1 MDLSPNDIRNY
12 EFPSQMRGYD
22 KEEVDSL
29 LNQVASAL
37 EEMKQ
42 ENMKVSM
49 ELDSVRTQLSGLRE
63 FEETIKGAAIDA
75 RRNAD
80 MTVANAKKEAELILS
95 KAKTEA
101 DQIIHTRSQQIAD
114 LEDQIAKLD
123 LSKKSYLGKVRAM
136 INSHLDMIDDIAT
149 AEIKREL
156 STKPKEESIK
166 VIDSSEVERD
176 KFESIATQP
185 SESPVDAAEEVAIT
199 DEAEPA
205 SPTSDTDR
213 ISTDV
218 PSPEAETAE
227 EPEEEGP
234 VDPELAAALERY
246 NKPTESTALPEATP
260 SESSE
265 ESPMPPPPPKDG
277 FVETSARAEDIP
289 NGFVAGPPGASVHSD
304 TDRVNLNRPSRPDS
318 GQPSDEF
325 KPEDLADEL
334 DNIADKFAQEMDKA
348 EHNQ

>member
-29 LNQVASAL
+29 LNQIASVL
-37 EEMKQ
+37 EAMKQ

-80 MTVANAKKEAELILS
+80 MTVANARKEAELILS
-95 KAKTEA
+95 KAQADA
-101 DQIIHTRSQQIAD
+101 DQIVHVRSQQIAD

-156 STKPKEESIK
+156 STKPKEESIR
-166 VIDSSEVERD
+166 VTNSSEVERD
-176 KFESIATQP
+176 NFESIATQP
-185 SESPVDAAEEVAIT
+185 SETPVDAAEEVAVT
-199 DEAEPA
+199 EEGHPA
-205 SPTSDTDR
+205 SPTSDTDK
-213 ISTDV
+213 IPTDA
-218 PSPEAETAE
+218 PPPETEAAE
-227 EPEEEGP
+227 EPEEEAP

-246 NKPTESTALPEATP
+246 NSPTESTSIPEAPP
-260 SESSE
+260 SEPTE
-265 ESPMPPPPPKDG
+265 EPPMPSPSPPHDR
-277 FVETSARAEDIP
+277 FVETTASAEDIP
-289 NGFVAGPPGASVHSD
+289 KGFVAGPPGTSEHPP
-304 TDRVNLNRPSRPDS
+304 LPDS
-318 GQPSDEF
+318 GQPSGEF

-334 DNIADKFAQEMDKA
+334 DNIADKFAQELDKA
-348 EHNQ
+348 EHNR

>member
-49 ELDSVRTQLSGLRE
+49 EIDSVRTQLSGLRE

-101 DQIIHTRSQQIAD
+101 DQIINARSKQIAD

-123 LSKKSYLGKVRAM
+123 LSKKSYLGKIRAM

-156 STKPKEESIK
+156 STKRKENSIE
-166 VIDSSEVERD
+166 VTDSSEVERD
-176 KFESIATQP
+176 KFESIGTQP
-185 SESPVDAAEEVAIT
+185 SEAPVDAAEEIAVT
-199 DEAEPA
+199 EEGHPA
-205 SPTSDTDR
+205 SPTSDTDK
-213 ISTDV
+213 IPTDA
-218 PSPEAETAE
+218 PPPETEAAEK
-227 EPEEEGP
+227 PEEEAP

-246 NKPTESTALPEATP
+246 NKPTESTSIPEAPP
-260 SESSE
+260 SEPAE
-265 ESPMPPPPPKDG
+265 EPPMPPSPPQDK
-277 FVETSARAEDIP
+277 FVETRARAEDIP
-289 NGFVAGPPGASVHSD
+289 NGFVAGPPGASAHSP
-304 TDRVNLNRPSRPDS
+304 LPDS

-325 KPEDLADEL
+325 KPEDLVSEL
-334 DNIADKFAQEMDKA
+334 DNIADKFAEEMDKA